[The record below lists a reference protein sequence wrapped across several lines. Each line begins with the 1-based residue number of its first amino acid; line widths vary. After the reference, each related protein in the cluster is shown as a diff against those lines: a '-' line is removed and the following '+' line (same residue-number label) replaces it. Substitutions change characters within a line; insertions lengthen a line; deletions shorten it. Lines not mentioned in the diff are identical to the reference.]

1 MGNETI
7 ALRVFRSATGVISGT
22 ETMTEFFR
30 SMASAFGRLFYK
42 RQDDEFKA
50 RLLADLGL
58 KN

>member
-1 MGNETI
+1 
-7 ALRVFRSATGVISGT
+7 
-22 ETMTEFFR
+22 MTEFFR